1 MTNGDHAMSSSISF
15 KNRTLRQI
23 LRSGCAVAVLGLT
36 TAGVARA
43 AIVEY
48 GYVGPAFTT
57 FQGPGY
63 GLSTSNF
70 VRGFVDI
77 EQLAPNS
84 SYSQFNISFGAGQ
97 FTDGIHTF
105 SGYTNTGNPITF
117 GGTTQTDAS
126 GLPSDWSV
134 LANNCGHGNGNC
146 NQIFSVWKSD
156 GTGSDQ
162 SGRSNNAA
170 GNGVGLASV
179 INTRGVWTMGAVGT
193 FDLTTGTFPSSPGPT
208 DVPEPASMA
217 LLGLGLAG
225 LGLARRTRAA
235 RRQEAAALR
244 ED

>member
-48 GYVGPAFTT
+48 GYVGSAFTS

-63 GLSTSNF
+63 GLSTSDF
-70 VRGFVDI
+70 VRGYVDI

-84 SYSQFNISFGAGQ
+84 SVSQFNIAYGSGQ

-105 SGYTNTGNPITF
+105 SGNSSINNPITF
-117 GGTTQTDAS
+117 AGTTQTDAS
-126 GLPSDWSV
+126 GLPSVWWV
-134 LANNCGHGNGNC
+134 VANNCGRSNGNC
-146 NQIFSVWKSD
+146 NQITSQWNSNA
-156 GTGSDQ
+156 TGADQ
-162 SGRSNNAA
+162 SGRSNNPT

-179 INTRGVWTMGAVGT
+179 LNTRGVWTMGAVGT